1 VIERAGFSS
10 RSNDSID
17 RKKPRPNKGLFLRG
31 VSACAPAT
39 LREGLSHSLGNP
51 SAAGRRNVPHV
62 SDQSRTKQC
71 HEEAQRD
78 QLAPIPLHCHL
89 HCPRI
94 NGDSGQT
101 VPFPDPGFRPAG
113 FRMETA
119 ARRAVLGC
127 APLNM
132 GLRPRS
138 GRLSSCQDGI
148 NGSVP
153 TSRRYWRLT
162 VS

>member
-1 VIERAGFSS
+1 VIERAVFSS
-10 RSNDSID
+10 RSDD
-17 RKKPRPNKGLFLRG
+17 RHEKPRPTKGLFLGG
-31 VSACAPAT
+31 VSACAPAP

-51 SAAGRRNVPHV
+51 GAAGRRNVPHV

-94 NGDSGQT
+94 NGDGGQT
-101 VPFPDPGFRPAG
+101 VPFPDPGFSAG
-113 FRMETA
+113 EVPDGDGRWEGSFGVR
-119 ARRAVLGC
+119 
-127 APLNM
+127 PLNM

-138 GRLSSCQDGI
+138 GGLSSRQDGM